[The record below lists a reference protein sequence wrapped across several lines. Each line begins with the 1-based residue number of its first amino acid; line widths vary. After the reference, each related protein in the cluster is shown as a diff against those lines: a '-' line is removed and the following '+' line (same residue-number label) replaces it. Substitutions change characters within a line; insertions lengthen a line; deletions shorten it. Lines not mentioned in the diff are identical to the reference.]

1 MCKILFAPVRGPAA
15 AAEGEVIDRSALPI
29 LDRQIIRN
37 AATAVE
43 RGKRAPA
50 GAVAQVADPSLP
62 PRYRELE
69 TFGSGRKAMRVSAK
83 ALLTIFHVGIAGSLL
98 GAGAQAQIMKQNVQ
112 TIALKSGETTDLGAL
127 YSVSNCKS
135 ILKSAP
141 EVEVLDGPPGV
152 TVSVKEDMVLP
163 RASRC
168 ASRVK
173 GGTLV
178 ITAKDIE
185 DPSFGE
191 LTVRITYH
199 TRDGD
204 HKVSVV
210 YNISLFP

>member
-1 MCKILFAPVRGPAA
+1 
-15 AAEGEVIDRSALPI
+15 
-29 LDRQIIRN
+29 
-37 AATAVE
+37 
-43 RGKRAPA
+43 
-50 GAVAQVADPSLP
+50 
-62 PRYRELE
+62 
-69 TFGSGRKAMRVSAK
+69 MRVLGT
-83 ALLTIFHVGIAGSLL
+83 ALLTIFHVGMAGSLL
-98 GAGAQAQIMKQNVQ
+98 GAGAQAQNVKNVQ
-112 TIALKSGETTDLGAL
+112 TIALKSGESAELGAL

-141 EVEVLDGPPGV
+141 EVDVLDGPPVV
-152 TVSVKEDMVLP
+152 TVSVKEGMVLP
-163 RASRC
+163 RYYGC

-204 HKVSVV
+204 HKASVV
-210 YNISLFP
+210 YNLSLFP